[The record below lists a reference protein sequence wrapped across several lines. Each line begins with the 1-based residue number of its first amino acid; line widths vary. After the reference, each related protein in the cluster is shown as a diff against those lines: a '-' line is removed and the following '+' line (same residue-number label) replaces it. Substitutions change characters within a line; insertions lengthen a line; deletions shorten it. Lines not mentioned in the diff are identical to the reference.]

1 MEDSIKAYELEK
13 RVEKYDY
20 HMEIMHPNRSKMVEI
35 PLDFMPFSGNASLR
49 ALDLGVG
56 TGFFTKKFLESF
68 PSANV
73 VALDG
78 AASMIDCAKSRLG
91 SFSSSVDF
99 VVADFRELD
108 KAVSGEELFDV
119 VFSSFALHHLT
130 VEEKVQVL
138 KVVLKKLKP
147 GGLFFNADCIV
158 GETSEL
164 EEHFQKL
171 RVEGIVERAGDNDK
185 QYKDFAT
192 TRALLD
198 KLEAEEKDMPIKVS
212 EELSVLSSA
221 GFKDVDV
228 LWKEYREAVLY
239 GVR

>member
-1 MEDSIKAYELEK
+1 MKKSIKAYEAK
-13 RVEKYDY
+13 SRVEEYDY
-20 HMEIMHPNRSKMVEI
+20 HMEIMHPNRKKMAEI
-35 PLDFMPFSGNASLR
+35 SLEFIPFDGITPLQAM
-49 ALDLGVG
+49 DLGVG
-56 TGFFTKKFLESF
+56 TGFFCNKFLKQF
-68 PSANV
+68 PQAHV

-78 AASMIDCAKSRLG
+78 AASMVDCAKSRLG
-91 SFSSSVDF
+91 SFASSVYF

-130 VEEKVQVL
+130 AEEKVQVL
-138 KVVLKKLKP
+138 KVALKKLKP
-147 GGLFFNADCIV
+147 GGLFFNADCII

-192 TRALLD
+192 TRTLLD

-212 EELSVLSSA
+212 EELSVLSDA
-221 GFKDVDV
+221 GFKNVDV